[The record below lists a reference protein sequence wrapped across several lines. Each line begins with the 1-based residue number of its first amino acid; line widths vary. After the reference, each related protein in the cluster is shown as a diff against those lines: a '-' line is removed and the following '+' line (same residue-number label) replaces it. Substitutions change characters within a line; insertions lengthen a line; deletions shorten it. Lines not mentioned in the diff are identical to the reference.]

1 MEFNYKEYF
10 NRIYPFWKD
19 MTNRQNEEFVQNSY
33 ISDYK
38 KGQFVN
44 DCRGKCLGLI
54 AVNKGQLRVYLQSE
68 NGKEVTLYRL
78 EEGDICTLSSSCIID
93 EITFDVFIEA
103 TKDSSL
109 IITKSSYLNQ
119 LYDDNVYVQNF
130 IYKQTT
136 ENFSSVMWSMQQ
148 ILFLSFDKRLASYL
162 YDEMIKTTENSLVVT
177 HDEIAQELGSAR
189 EVVSRMLKYFQ
200 KEGFVTLERG
210 KVVILDKEALLK
222 IAVQS

>member
-1 MEFNYKEYF
+1 MEFNFKEYF

-19 MTNRQNEEFVQNSY
+19 MTDRQKEEFVQNSY
-33 ISDYK
+33 TSDYK

-44 DCRGKCLGLI
+44 DSRGKCLGLL

-109 IITKSSYLNQ
+109 IITKSSYLNH

-177 HDEIAQELGSAR
+177 HDEIAKELGSAR

>member
-19 MTNRQNEEFVQNSY
+19 MTNRQKEEFVQNSY
-33 ISDYK
+33 TSDYK

-177 HDEIAQELGSAR
+177 HDEIAKELGSAR

>member
-1 MEFNYKEYF
+1 MEFNFKEYF

-19 MTNRQNEEFVQNSY
+19 MTDRQKEEFIQNSY

-44 DCRGKCLGLI
+44 DSRGKCLGLL
-54 AVNKGQLRVYLQSE
+54 AVYKGQLRVYLQSE

-109 IITKSSYLNQ
+109 IITKSSYLNH

-162 YDEMIKTTENSLVVT
+162 YDEMIKTTDNSLVVT
-177 HDEIAQELGSAR
+177 HDEIAKELGSAR

-210 KVVILDKEALLK
+210 KIVILDKEALLK

>member
-1 MEFNYKEYF
+1 MEFNFYEYF
-10 NRIYPFWKD
+10 NGIYPFWKD
-19 MTNRQNEEFVQNSY
+19 MTDFQKEEFVQNSY

-44 DCRGKCLGLI
+44 DSRDRCLGLL
-54 AVNKGQLRVYLQSE
+54 AVYKGQLRVYLQSE

-78 EEGDICTLSSSCIID
+78 EEGDICTLSSSCIMD

-109 IITKSSYLNQ
+109 IITKSSYLNN
-119 LYDDNVYVQNF
+119 LYDDNMYVQNF

-162 YDEMIKTTENSLVVT
+162 YDEMIKTTENSLIVT
-177 HDEIAQELGSAR
+177 HDEIAKELGSAR

-210 KVVILDKEALLK
+210 KVVILDKEALLR

>member
-19 MTNRQNEEFVQNSY
+19 MTNRQKEEFVQNSY

-177 HDEIAQELGSAR
+177 HDEIAKELGSAR